1 MQLQAFSV
9 VDQWGQ
15 HGSLHKD
22 YQLRLWFQV
31 GVPGYGF
38 IMNDEMDDFSADPES
53 VNCAEGGKRPLSS
66 MSPSIVLYPD
76 GSPYMTI
83 GSPGATR
90 ISRRSLRLLSA

>member
-1 MQLQAFSV
+1 
-9 VDQWGQ
+9 
-15 HGSLHKD
+15 
-22 YQLRLWFQV
+22 
-31 GVPGYGF
+31 
-38 IMNDEMDDFSADPES
+38 MNDEMDDFSADPES

-90 ISRRSLRLLSA
+90 IFPTIDGLMLDNGRFTPSAQFKMCIRDRL